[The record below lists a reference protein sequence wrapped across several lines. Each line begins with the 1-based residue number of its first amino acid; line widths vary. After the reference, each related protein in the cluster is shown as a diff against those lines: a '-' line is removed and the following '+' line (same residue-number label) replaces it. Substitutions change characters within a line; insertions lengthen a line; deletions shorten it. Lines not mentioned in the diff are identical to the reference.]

1 MTSADE
7 QPSKS
12 QRKRDALHLQSL
24 GCALIEVP
32 EESLAALDVPEKL
45 KDAVRAARTLR
56 KRGAI
61 HRQKQYIG
69 KLMRVVDP
77 APIEALLEARRAP
90 GREEARLH
98 KLAESWREKLVTD
111 ASRVEAF
118 CLAYPGA
125 DPPELSKA
133 IRAAVREREGQ
144 RAAGAG
150 KALYRLLREI
160 IAAAG

>member
-1 MTSADE
+1 MTSANE

-12 QRKRDALHLQSL
+12 QRKREALHLQSL

-32 EESLAALDVPEKL
+32 EESLAALDVPEQL
-45 KDAVRAARTLR
+45 KDAVRAARSLR

-77 APIEALLEARRAP
+77 TPIEALLEARRAP

-98 KLAESWREKLVTD
+98 KLAESWREQLVTD

-118 CLAYPGA
+118 SQAYPGA
-125 DPPELSKA
+125 DLPALSKA

-150 KALYRLLREI
+150 KALYRRLRNI